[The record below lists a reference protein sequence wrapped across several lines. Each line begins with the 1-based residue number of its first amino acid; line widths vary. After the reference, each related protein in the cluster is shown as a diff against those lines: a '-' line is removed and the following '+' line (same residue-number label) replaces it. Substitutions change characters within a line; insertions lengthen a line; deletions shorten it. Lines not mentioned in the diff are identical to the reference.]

1 MIFHNWEDPICVKY
15 YRGTKCLQC
24 LGNNTQCNAMKDG
37 RMILQNA
44 SSSILLFIYVIYY
57 SERYRFSFKKFVI
70 LISIPFRVF
79 KTSQK
84 KCSYNSPYVPTFVS
98 HRAKKFVF
106 SIACSLLTTNVQQYL
121 YGPQMRTYI
130 KGYVNIKL
138 KSELFLSQT
147 FNAKSCCNI
156 VLR

>member
-1 MIFHNWEDPICVKY
+1 
-15 YRGTKCLQC
+15 
-24 LGNNTQCNAMKDG
+24 MKDG

-44 SSSILLFIYVIYY
+44 SPSILLFIYVIYY

-156 VLR
+156 VLCKYSIYKYRYISIDILVYKYLAFKAISVHIYP

>member
-1 MIFHNWEDPICVKY
+1 MI
-15 YRGTKCLQC
+15 
-24 LGNNTQCNAMKDG
+24 DG

-44 SSSILLFIYVIYY
+44 SPSILLFIYVIYY

-70 LISIPFRVF
+70 LISIPFRVY

-130 KGYVNIKL
+130 KGYVSIKL

-147 FNAKSCCNI
+147 FNAKSCNI
-156 VLR
+156 AKICYAIYHISISRYI